1 VERNRSLFGKALGAS
16 VVLHLLLLFVIVPG
30 AHRVWPVSL
39 SAAPIFETTPPP
51 EQAERP
57 LEFELVDRPD
67 AGEQTPARERVAPPS
82 EFELVD
88 LANNREEAPA
98 SDRAPLSDLDRRAHG
113 GVGAPG
119 ATSPGS
125 VGNTTQ
131 LVQAV
136 GGDRLGSGAPS
147 EEAAQREQE
156 RRQQSGGAAAPEP
169 VPPEPTVE
177 ESTDITQPLDE
188 ELLGEGGTTQQLR
201 PPTRQVPPPP
211 SEPGAPADGA
221 TDQEPAVPSDG
232 AGQDDESQPPSDQ
245 PRLTLPPNDS
255 WALPPGEGGLPENP
269 DRGGGQVDEGGL
281 SFDTQWYE
289 WGPYAAKMLRAIRR
303 NWQIPEIARLGVS
316 GVVRIRFF
324 IERSGEVTGLVI
336 TDESGRPPMDFA
348 ARDAIVDSSPFD
360 PLPADLIG
368 VDREGVTITFYYN
381 ARPPG
386 R

>member
-1 VERNRSLFGKALGAS
+1 VQRHRSLFGRALGAS
-16 VVLHLLLLFVIVPG
+16 LVLHLLLLFVIVPS
-30 AHRVWPVSL
+30 ARKVWPLSL
-39 SAAPIFETTPPP
+39 SGAPIFDIKKPADE
-51 EQAERP
+51 AERP
-57 LEFELVDRPD
+57 LEFEIVDQPESGQETPATRVPQRPD
-67 AGEQTPARERVAPPS
+67 

-119 ATSPGS
+119 ATSPAS

-147 EEAAQREQE
+147 EQAAQPERE
-156 RRQQSGGAAAPEP
+156 RRQQAGGAAAPEP
-169 VPPEPTVE
+169 APPEPAGD
-177 ESTDITQPLDE
+177 SAQPSEDE
-188 ELLGEGGTTQQLR
+188 PQGGGGTTQQLR
-201 PPTRQVPPPP
+201 PPARQVPPPP
-211 SEPGAPADGA
+211 AEPRAPADGA
-221 TDQEPAVPSDG
+221 TDQEPTVPSDG
-232 AGQDDESQPPSDQ
+232 AGQDDESQPPAQ
-245 PRLTLPPNDS
+245 EPRLTLPPNDS

-269 DRGGGQVDEGGL
+269 DRRGGQVDEGGL

-360 PLPADLIG
+360 PLPGDLIG